1 MLKTLF
7 FSLYALINNFSFYL
21 LIVFI
26 TLVNLFLNSD
36 TRKKFITFLLLIIVF
51 GIWGFSHDLDGIF
64 LVFLVA
70 EFTIFLLLLMTY
82 LQLYSNFTFVSNSF
96 KFSQILLLPVYLYFI
111 QFTNSFYTYI
121 SFYKTLDYFV
131 SSDFYIL
138 YYFLFEKIP
147 VLVVFFTLI
156 ISFFSLFFILMYFSL
171 KLKKLDGQKKLK
183 NLYFLKKQVLVKQ
196 VKFESKLYTFQN

>member
-1 MLKTLF
+1 M
-7 FSLYALINNFSFYL
+7 YALINNFSFYL